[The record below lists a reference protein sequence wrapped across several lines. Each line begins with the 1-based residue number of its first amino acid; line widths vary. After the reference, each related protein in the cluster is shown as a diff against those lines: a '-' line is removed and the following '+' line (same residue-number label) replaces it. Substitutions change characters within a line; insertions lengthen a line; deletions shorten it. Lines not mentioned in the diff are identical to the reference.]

1 MKYRHAYHAGNFADV
16 HKHVALLHLVSA
28 LQRKPKGFLY
38 LETHAGRGHYDLG
51 GEAAAGYV
59 ALRAAERV
67 APATTPAL
75 LAYLEAEA
83 ALAGPKGGYAGSPLL
98 AARAL
103 RAADRGVCCEV
114 QPPELRALERA
125 LAEFTPR
132 ARLHCQGGDGFHAL
146 REYLPPPER
155 RALVAI
161 DPPYEELR
169 DFERVL
175 ESMALA
181 VQRLA
186 NATVMAWYPIKD
198 ERTLKPWRLRAASSI
213 GVPLL
218 ALELWLHPRDAAVAL
233 NGSGLLVANPP
244 YLFDAEAGA
253 WQAELARLLGAGLQG
268 GQSLQWLV
276 HGN

>member
-16 HKHVALLHLVSA
+16 HKHVALLHLITA

-38 LETHAGRGHYDLG
+38 LETHAGRGHYELG
-51 GEAAAGYV
+51 GEAGAGFV
-59 ALRAAERV
+59 ALRAAERI
-67 APATTPAL
+67 APAASPAV
-75 LAYLEAEA
+75 LAYLEAESSLA
-83 ALAGPKGGYAGSPLL
+83 ATRGGYAGSPLL
-98 AARAL
+98 AAHAL
-103 RAADRGVCCEV
+103 RATDRGVCCEV

-125 LAEFTPR
+125 LAEFTPG

-161 DPPYEELR
+161 DPPYEESR

-175 ESMALA
+175 ESMTQA

-186 NATVMAWYPIKD
+186 NVTVLAWYPIKD
-198 ERTLKPWRLRAASSI
+198 ERTLSPWRLRAASAI
-213 GVPLL
+213 GAPLL

-244 YLFDAEAGA
+244 FQFDVEAAA
-253 WQAELARLLGAGLQG
+253 WQAELARLLGAGLHG

-276 HGN
+276 HGH

>member
-16 HKHVALLHLVSA
+16 HKHVALLHLITA
-28 LQRKPKGFLY
+28 LQRKPKGFVY
-38 LETHAGRGHYDLG
+38 LETHAGRGHYELG
-51 GEAAAGYV
+51 GEAEAGYL
-59 ALRAAERV
+59 ALRAAERI
-67 APATTPAL
+67 APAMTPAV
-75 LAYLEAEA
+75 LAYLEAES
-83 ALAGPKGGYAGSPLL
+83 ALAAGKGGYAGSPLL

-125 LAEFTPR
+125 LGEYTPL

-161 DPPYEELR
+161 DPPYEEAR
-169 DFERVL
+169 DFERVI
-175 ESMALA
+175 ESTALA

-186 NATVMAWYPIKD
+186 NATVLAWYPIKD
-198 ERTLKPWRLRAASSI
+198 ERTLAPWRLRAAEAI
-213 GVPLL
+213 GAPLL

-244 YLFDAEAGA
+244 YQFDAEAGA
-253 WQAELARLLGAGLQG
+253 WQAELARLLGAGASG

-276 HGN
+276 HGH

>member
-1 MKYRHAYHAGNFADV
+1 MKYRHAYHAGHFADV
-16 HKHVALLHLVSA
+16 HKHVALLHLISA

-38 LETHAGRGHYDLG
+38 LETHAGRGHYELG
-51 GEAAAGYV
+51 GEAEAGYV
-59 ALRAAERV
+59 ALRTAERI
-67 APATTPAL
+67 AAATTPAVR
-75 LAYLEAEA
+75 AYLDAEA
-83 ALAGPKGGYAGSPLL
+83 ALGTAKGGYAGSPLL
-98 AARAL
+98 AAQAL

-125 LAEFTPR
+125 LGEYTPR

-146 REYLPPPER
+146 SEYLPPPER

-161 DPPYEELR
+161 DPPYEEAR

-175 ESMALA
+175 ESMAQA

-186 NATVMAWYPIKD
+186 NATVLAWYPIKD
-198 ERTLKPWRLRAASSI
+198 ERTLAPWRLRAASSV
-213 GVPLL
+213 GAPLL

-244 YLFDAEAGA
+244 YQFDAEAGA
-253 WQAELARLLGAGLQG
+253 WQAELARLLGAQVHG
-268 GQSLQWLV
+268 GHSLQWLV
-276 HGN
+276 HGH